1 MSRFHLFTALF
12 FVTVAHAAAATLPTD
27 GLVLHVE
34 ADAGVT
40 TAAGTADVTDW
51 SDQTAQGNDLVAAGA
66 PLLVAGALNGEAI
79 VSFDGTDDILQRL
92 AAVNGLPAGDS
103 DRTIFSVVKFDS
115 TGYGGVAYGTDA
127 INETFGLIVAPN
139 GNLMVQGW
147 GAVNDFDSGIA
158 GTSMGWMV
166 QSAMHE
172 SGTMTHYQNGTQ
184 IDLRVQTYAT
194 NPTKIVLGAQISG
207 VPFLDMELAAVL
219 IYDRALSA
227 EELADVEKYFSVKYL
242 GGVDIDITSPTEGE
256 TVSSGDVTVMYAA
269 EGKTFAQ
276 VRLILD
282 GGTPVDLDDAI
293 GSNTFNN
300 VGAGAHSLTAT
311 LIDVN
316 GLPLGIDDST
326 ATVNFATEDCFPDDF
341 APNCT
346 VDTDGD
352 GTPDSAEGATTDTD
366 GDGNL
371 DYLESSVTDADN
383 DGTADQ
389 MDPNDVDPCVPSQ
402 AGIGCAPP
410 PPPPPPPS
418 SGGGGSFGLGMLM
431 ALGGVLAIRRRRDNS
446 LADN

>member
-1 MSRFHLFTALF
+1 MAIFFT
-12 FVTVAHAAAATLPTD
+12 TVAHAAAQTLPTD
-27 GLVLHVE
+27 GLVFHVE

-40 TAAGTADVTDW
+40 TATGTADVTDW
-51 SDQTAQGNDLVAAGA
+51 ADQSAQGNDLSAAGA
-66 PLLVAGALNGEAI
+66 PLLVADALNGEAI

-92 AAVNGLPAGDS
+92 ADVNGLPAGDS
-103 DRTIFSVVKFDS
+103 DRTMFSVVKFDS

-147 GAVNDFDSGIA
+147 DATNDFDSGIA

-166 QSAMHE
+166 QSAMHAA
-172 SGTMTHYQNGTQ
+172 GTMTHYQNGTQ

-194 NPTKIVLGAQISG
+194 NPTKIVLGAEIDG
-207 VPFLDMELAAVL
+207 VPFLDIELAAVL

-227 EELADVEKYFSVKYL
+227 EERADVEKYFSIKYL
-242 GGVDIDITSPTEGE
+242 GGVDIEIVSPTEGE

-269 EGKTFAQ
+269 EGKTFDK

-282 GGTPVDLDDAI
+282 GGTEVDLDAAT
-293 GSNTFNN
+293 GSHTFNN

-316 GLPLGIDDST
+316 GQPVGLVDST
-326 ATVNFATEDCFPDDF
+326 ATVNFAAEDCFPDDF

-371 DYLESSVTDADN
+371 DYLESSITDADN
-383 DGTADQ
+383 DGTPDQ

-402 AGIGCAPP
+402 AGNGCAPP

-418 SGGGGSFGLGMLM
+418 SGSGGCTVGPSDGTIDPTLPILLLISLGYL
-431 ALGGVLAIRRRRDNS
+431 LRRRFS
-446 LADN
+446 ET